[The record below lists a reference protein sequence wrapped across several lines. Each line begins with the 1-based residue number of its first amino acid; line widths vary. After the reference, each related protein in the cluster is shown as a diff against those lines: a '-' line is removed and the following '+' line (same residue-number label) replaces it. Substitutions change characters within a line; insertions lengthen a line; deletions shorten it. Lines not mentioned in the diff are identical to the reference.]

1 MNYRQLGSSDLKVSE
16 IALGSW
22 LTFGVGLERD
32 NGAACIKRA
41 FELGINHIDTA
52 NIYGVGAAETFLGE
66 TLKAYPR
73 KSYVLGTKVYWP
85 MSPDDRGLSAA
96 QIRKQ
101 MDASLK
107 RLQLDYVDI
116 YWAHRYDTNVPLE
129 ETMGALSECVKKGQ
143 ARYIGFSE
151 WNADQIAAAL
161 KMSKVERFV
170 CSQPQYSMLWR
181 KIEKNVLPLCEKER
195 ISQVVWS
202 PLAQGVLTG
211 KYKPGQPPPKD
222 SRAAHPTMS
231 QHFNDQGIAFK
242 DDKVLTAVQ
251 KLEPLARR
259 IGVNMAQMA
268 IAWVLRNPSVAGAIV
283 GVSRPEQLADNCK
296 ASGVKLDADMLAE
309 IDRALAPVSRA
320 D

>member
-1 MNYRQLGSSDLKVSE
+1 MNYRKLGSSDLKVSE

-22 LTFGVGLERD
+22 LTFGAGVERD
-32 NGAACIKRA
+32 KGVACVKRA

-66 TLKAYPR
+66 VLKDRPR
-73 KSYVLGTKVYWP
+73 NSYVLGTKVYWP
-85 MSPDDRGLSAA
+85 MSPTDKGLSAV

-107 RLQLDYVDI
+107 RLQTDFVDI
-116 YWAHRYDTNVPLE
+116 YWAHRYDVNVPLE
-129 ETMGALSECVKKGQ
+129 ETMGALTECVKKGQ

-161 KMSKVERFV
+161 KMSDVSRFV

-181 KIEKNVLPLCEKER
+181 RIEKGVLPLCEKEN

-211 KYKPGQPPPKD
+211 KYKPGQPPPQD
-222 SRAAHPTMS
+222 SRAAHPTMK
-231 QHFNDQGIAFK
+231 QHFNDQGMPFG
-242 DDKVLTAVQ
+242 DDKLLAAVQ
-251 KLEPLARR
+251 KLDPIAKRV
-259 IGVNMAQMA
+259 GVNMGQLA
-268 IAWVLRNPSVAGAIV
+268 IAWVLKNPTVASAIV
-283 GVSRPEQLADNCK
+283 GVSRPEQLEANCK
-296 ASGVKLDADMLAE
+296 ASGVKLDADTLAD
-309 IDRALAPVSRA
+309 IDRALTGAIHY
-320 D
+320 